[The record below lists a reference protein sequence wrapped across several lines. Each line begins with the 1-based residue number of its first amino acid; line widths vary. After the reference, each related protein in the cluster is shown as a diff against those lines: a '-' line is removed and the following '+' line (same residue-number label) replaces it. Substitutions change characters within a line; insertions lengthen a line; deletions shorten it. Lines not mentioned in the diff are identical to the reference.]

1 MRLSELEIDPRIRR
15 IVEDQGITEL
25 YPPQAEAIAPALSG
39 ENLVLAIPT
48 ASGKSL
54 VAYLALLKS
63 VLNGGKALYIVPL
76 RALAAEKYEDLKPFE
91 ELGIKVALSMG
102 DYDSDDPTLV
112 SYDVIIATS
121 EKADSL
127 LRHRTHWLKQLSV
140 VVADE
145 VHLINDVGRGPTLE
159 VTLAKLRQVNP
170 GAQVIALSA
179 TIANSAE
186 LARWLEANHVSS
198 EWRPVPL
205 REGVF
210 FDGGITFADL
220 SHRLLDPE
228 GEDIPSL
235 VRDTLR
241 DGGQALVFVNTRRS
255 TESIARKLRPTA
267 KPYLSSQEVKLL
279 SKTAESMEGRQEEPT
294 SLGSRLASDLKAGTA
309 FHHAGL
315 TNRQRKVV
323 EDLFRDHSL
332 KTIVATP
339 TLCLHPDTL
348 ITTDRGPVRI
358 ADLDEGD
365 RVLTHRGRFRKVLG
379 TTRRPFEGDLVEVK
393 ADGMLPVRMSPEHR
407 VLRNTRYRYGYNGK
421 RGHWHKMIR
430 DEPEWVEAKTLCQ
443 ERRPEFCEEVQSPV
457 EISEMASDGGSVAIR
472 IHDQEFVGRNQFG
485 AEFPHPVARPVPKV
499 IHLSDETAEVFGL
512 YVAEGFTGRNGV
524 VGFAI
529 ATYEDDLTELIA
541 DSMSKTFRCVPR
553 VSDATRHRR
562 RVYCCSRVLA
572 TFLDRQFGRGASN
585 KHFPEVWLSGPLHVL
600 KALVRGAWRGDG
612 SIDPQRYATSR
623 YSTVS
628 PRLAEQMGRML
639 RRLGYMPS
647 TRVSEPLG
655 FGKRPMYT
663 LALSGA
669 QGRRFLTDIM
679 EVDPELVF
687 KSERTSNWITRVD
700 GSFRSPVRTVRQ
712 IPYTGY
718 LYNLHVEGDESYVC
732 SFAFAVHNSAGINLP
747 ARRVIIRDVRRYE
760 PNYGYDFIPIL
771 EIKQMAGRAGRPQYD
786 EFGEA
791 ILLARYEED
800 IPELMDNYILAGPEA
815 IESKLGSEPAL
826 RMHLLAAIA
835 TGHVQTEREL
845 RAFMERT
852 FYAYQRDVAMME
864 EGIERVL
871 SFLEQEEMTRREETL
886 RPTLFGRRTSDLY
899 VDPLS
904 AVMLREALKSEKAG
918 DNFSYLHAVAAT
930 PDMPTLYL
938 GRKDYAWVEEK
949 AATAEYFVEP
959 EDEEFLLSEVK
970 TATLLE
976 DWMEEIPEDD
986 ITKKFR
992 VGPGD
997 IRRIVQMAE
1006 WILYAMHELGR
1017 LFNKK
1022 RLRPL
1027 SRLMARMGYGVKEEL
1042 LDLVSL
1048 RSVGRVR
1055 ARNLFDRGFKT
1066 KEDLRSVEVAEL
1078 ARIPTIGAGIAKSI
1092 LSQLGRRGEEVVEG
1106 PREGQYGLYDF
1117 D

>member
-1 MRLSELEIDPRIRR
+1 MRLAELEIDPRVQR
-15 IVEDQGITEL
+15 IIESQGITEL
-25 YPPQAEAIAPALSG
+25 YPPQEEAIGPALAG

-76 RALAAEKYEDLKPFE
+76 RALATEKYEDLKAFE
-91 ELGIKVALSMG
+91 ELGIRVALSMG
-102 DYDSDDPTLV
+102 DYDSDEPTLV
-112 SYDVIIATS
+112 SYDIIIATS

-145 VHLINDVGRGPTLE
+145 IHLINDPGRGPTLE

-170 GAQVIALSA
+170 RAQVIALSA

-186 LARWLEANHVSS
+186 LAGWLEARHVTS

-205 REGVF
+205 MEGVF

-255 TESIARKLRPTA
+255 TETLARKLRPTA
-267 KPYLSSQEVKLL
+267 KPYLSHEEVGLL
-279 SKTAESMEGRQEEPT
+279 SRTAESMEGREEEPT
-294 SLGSRLASDLKAGTA
+294 SLGGRLAADIKAGTA

-323 EDLFRDHSL
+323 EDLFRGHTL
-332 KTIVATP
+332 RVIVATP

-348 ITTDRGPVRI
+348 ITTTRGPVKI
-358 ADLDEGD
+358 AGLRKGD
-365 RVLTHRGRFRKVLG
+365 QVLTHRGRFRKVLG
-379 TTRRPFEGDLVEVK
+379 TTRRRFRGELLEVK

-421 RGHWHKMIR
+421 RGNWHEYVR
-430 DEPEWVEAKTLCQ
+430 SQPEWVEARNLDR
-443 ERRPEFCEEVQSPV
+443 ERRSEYCEEVLSPV
-457 EISEMASDGGSVAIR
+457 EIPEVAADGGSIAVQ
-472 IHDQEFVGRNQFG
+472 IHDREFVGRNQFG
-485 AEFPHPVARPVPKV
+485 SEFPHPNARPVPKN
-499 IHLSDETAEVFGL
+499 IQLDEKTAEIFGL

-529 ATYEDDLTELIA
+529 ATYEDDLTELIT
-541 DSMSKTFRCVPR
+541 DSMSRTFRCVPR
-553 VSDATRHRR
+553 IHDSTRHRR

-572 TFLDRQFGRGASN
+572 TFLDQEFGRGASN
-585 KHFPEVWLSGPLHVL
+585 KHFPEEWLRGPPSVL
-600 KALVRGAWRGDG
+600 RGLVRGAWRGDG
-612 SIDPQRYATSR
+612 SIDPQRFATSR

-647 TRVSEPLG
+647 TRVSEPYG
-655 FGKRPMYT
+655 IGKRPIHH
-663 LALSGA
+663 LGLSGT
-669 QGRRFLTDIM
+669 QGRHFLTQIM
-679 EVDPELVF
+679 GVDRKQVF
-687 KSERTSNWITRVD
+687 ASQRTSNRVTLVD
-700 GSFRSPVRTVRQ
+700 GSFRSPVRR
-712 IPYTGY
+712 IRKFPYAGY
-718 LYNLHVEGDESYVC
+718 LYNLDVEGDESYVC

-771 EIKQMAGRAGRPQYD
+771 EVKQMAGRAGRPQYD

-800 IPELMDNYILAGPEA
+800 IAELMDKYILAGPEA

-835 TGHVQTEREL
+835 TGHVQTEKEL
-845 RAFMERT
+845 HAFM
-852 FYAYQRDVAMME
+852 
-864 EGIERVL
+864 
-871 SFLEQEEMTRREETL
+871 
-886 RPTLFGRRTSDLY
+886 
-899 VDPLS
+899 
-904 AVMLREALKSEKAG
+904 
-918 DNFSYLHAVAAT
+918 
-930 PDMPTLYL
+930 
-938 GRKDYAWVEEK
+938 
-949 AATAEYFVEP
+949 
-959 EDEEFLLSEVK
+959 
-970 TATLLE
+970 
-976 DWMEEIPEDD
+976 
-986 ITKKFR
+986 
-992 VGPGD
+992 
-997 IRRIVQMAE
+997 
-1006 WILYAMHELGR
+1006 
-1017 LFNKK
+1017 
-1022 RLRPL
+1022 
-1027 SRLMARMGYGVKEEL
+1027 
-1042 LDLVSL
+1042 
-1048 RSVGRVR
+1048 
-1055 ARNLFDRGFKT
+1055 
-1066 KEDLRSVEVAEL
+1066 
-1078 ARIPTIGAGIAKSI
+1078 
-1092 LSQLGRRGEEVVEG
+1092 
-1106 PREGQYGLYDF
+1106 
-1117 D
+1117 

>member
-1 MRLSELEIDPRIRR
+1 MRLAELEIDPGVRR
-15 IVEDQGITEL
+15 IIEGQGITDL
-25 YPPQAEAIAPALSG
+25 YPPQEAAIGPALAG

-76 RALAAEKYEDLKPFE
+76 RALATEKYKDLKPFE

-102 DYDSDDPTLV
+102 DYDSDEPTLV
-112 SYDVIIATS
+112 SFDVIIATS

-145 VHLINDVGRGPTLE
+145 VHLINDPGRGPTLE

-170 GAQVIALSA
+170 RAQVIALSA

-186 LARWLEANHVSS
+186 LARWLEASHVTS

-255 TESIARKLRPTA
+255 TETLARKLRPAA
-267 KPYLSSQEVKLL
+267 KPYLSSEEVGLL
-279 SKTAESMEGRQEEPT
+279 SRTAESMEGRQEEPT
-294 SLGSRLASDLKAGTA
+294 SLGGRLAADIKAGTA

-323 EDLFRDHSL
+323 EDLFRGHNL
-332 KTIVATP
+332 RAIVATP
-339 TLCLHPDTL
+339 TLCLHPDTM
-348 ITTDRGPVRI
+348 ITTNRGPVKI
-358 ADLDEGD
+358 AGLRRGDE
-365 RVLTHRGRFRKVLG
+365 VLTHRGRFRKVLG
-379 TTRRPFEGDLVEVK
+379 TTRRWFRGGLIEVK
-393 ADGMLPVRMSPEHR
+393 ADGMLPVLMSPEHR
-407 VLRNTRYRYGYNGK
+407 ILANTRYRHGYHGKNGIRHWFV
-421 RGHWHKMIR
+421 RG
-430 DEPEWVEAKTLCQ
+430 EPQWVEARNLGVWAPKS
-443 ERRPEFCEEVQSPV
+443 ERAEELQSPV
-457 EISEMASDGGSVAIR
+457 EVPSVSPDGGAVTVK
-472 IHDQEFVGRNQFG
+472 IHQEDVLGKNQFG
-485 AEFPHPVARPVPKV
+485 VPSGLARPVPK
-499 IHLSDETAEVFGL
+499 IIDLDESTAEFFGL

-524 VGFAI
+524 VGFGI
-529 ATYEDDLTELIA
+529 ATYEDDLTEFI
-541 DSMSKTFRCVPR
+541 SKHMRDVFNCVPG
-553 VSDATRHRR
+553 VQDQTRHRR

-572 TFLDRQFGRGASN
+572 GFLDKEFGRGALN
-585 KHFPEVWLSGPLHVL
+585 KHFPEEWLSGPPSVL
-600 KALVRGAWRGDG
+600 TGLIRGAWRGDG
-612 SIDPQRYATSR
+612 TINPERFAQARYT
-623 YSTVS
+623 TVS
-628 PRLAEQMGRML
+628 PRLAEQLGRVL
-639 RRLGYMPS
+639 RRLGYMAS
-647 TRVSEPLG
+647 TRVSQPRG
-655 FGKRPMYT
+655 IGKRPQYL
-663 LALSGA
+663 LAISGE
-669 QGRRFLTDIM
+669 QGRRFLTEVM
-679 EVDPELVF
+679 GVDPHALF
-687 KSERTSNWITRVD
+687 KGNRGYNTKNLVD
-700 GSFRSPVRTVRQ
+700 GSFRSPVRQVREV
-712 IPYTGY
+712 PYEGY
-718 LYNLHVEGDESYVC
+718 LYNLHVVGDESYVC

-760 PNYGYDFIPIL
+760 PNFGYDFIPIL
-771 EIKQMAGRAGRPQYD
+771 EVKQMAGRAGRPQYD
-786 EFGEA
+786 DFGES

-800 IPELMDNYILAGPEA
+800 ISELMDNYILAGPEA

-845 RAFMERT
+845 RGFMERT
-852 FYAYQRDVAMME
+852 FYAYQRDVALME
-864 EGIERVL
+864 DGIERVL
-871 SFLEQEEMTRREETL
+871 SFLEEEGMIRREETL
-886 RPTLFGRRTSDLY
+886 KPALFGRRTSDLY

-904 AVMLREALKSEKAG
+904 AVVLRDALTSERKG
-918 DNFSYLHAVAAT
+918 DNFAYLHAVAAT

-938 GRKDYAWVEEK
+938 GRKDYEWVEEK
-949 AATAEYFVEP
+949 AATSEYFVEP
-959 EDEEFLLSEVK
+959 EDEDFLLSEVK
-970 TATLLE
+970 TASLLE
-976 DWMEEIPEDD
+976 DWMEEVPEDD

-997 IRRIVQMAE
+997 IRRMVQMAE
-1006 WILYAMHELGR
+1006 WLLYAMHELGR
-1017 LFNKK
+1017 LFDKK

-1027 SRLMARMGYGVKEEL
+1027 SRLLARMGYGVKEEL

-1048 RSVGRVR
+1048 RGVGRVR
-1055 ARNLFDRGFKT
+1055 ARALFERGKKT
-1066 KEDLRSVEVAEL
+1066 KEDLRNMEVTEL

-1092 LSQLGRRGEEVVEG
+1092 LAQLGRREEVEEG

-1117 D
+1117 E

>member
-1 MRLSELEIDPRIRR
+1 MRLAELEIDPGVRR
-15 IVEDQGITEL
+15 IIEAQGITDL
-25 YPPQAEAIAPALSG
+25 YPPQEAAIGPALAG
-39 ENLVLAIPT
+39 QNLVLAIPT

-91 ELGIKVALSMG
+91 ELGIRVALSMG
-102 DYDSDDPTLV
+102 DYDSDEPTLV

-170 GAQVIALSA
+170 RAQVIALSA

-186 LARWLEANHVSS
+186 LARWLEASHVTS

-220 SHRLLDPE
+220 SHRLLDPD

-255 TESIARKLRPTA
+255 TETLARKLRPTT
-267 KPYLSSQEVKLL
+267 KPYLSSEEVGLL
-279 SKTAESMEGRQEEPT
+279 SRTAESMEGRQEEPT
-294 SLGSRLASDLKAGTA
+294 SLGGRLAVDLKAGTA

-323 EDLFRDHSL
+323 EDLFRSHTL

-339 TLCLHPDTL
+339 TLCLHPDTM
-348 ITTDRGPVRI
+348 ITTTRGPVKI
-358 ADLDEGD
+358 AGLRKGD
-365 RVLTHRGRFRKVLG
+365 QVLTHRGRFRTVLG
-379 TTRRPFEGDLVEVK
+379 TTRRWFRGSLVKVK
-393 ADGMLPVRMSPEHR
+393 ADGMLPVLMSPEHQ
-407 VLRNTRYRYGYNGK
+407 VLANTRYRHGYHGK
-421 RGHWHKMIR
+421 KGTQHRFVRG
-430 DEPEWVEAKTLCQ
+430 EPQWVEARNLGVRAQ
-443 ERRPEFCEEVQSPV
+443 GSGRSEEVQSPV
-457 EISEMASDGGSVAIR
+457 EVPSVSMDGGTVTVQ
-472 IHDQEFVGRNQFG
+472 IHEEDVLGKNQFG
-485 AEFPHPVARPVPKV
+485 VPTGLARPVPESV
-499 IHLSDETAEVFGL
+499 GLDESTAEFFGL

-524 VGFAI
+524 VGFGI
-529 ATYEDDLTELIA
+529 ATYENELTEFLSSHMR
-541 DSMSKTFRCVPR
+541 DVFHCVPG
-553 VSDATRHRR
+553 VHDETRHRR

-572 TFLDRQFGRGASN
+572 GFLDREFGRGAPN
-585 KHFPEVWLSGPLHVL
+585 RHFPEDWLQAPLDVL
-600 KALVRGAWRGDG
+600 RGLIRGAWRGNG
-612 SIDPQRYATSR
+612 STDPERSAVSRYAT
-623 YSTVS
+623 VS
-628 PRLAEQMGRML
+628 SRLAEQLGRML
-639 RRLGYMPS
+639 RRLGYMAS
-647 TRVSEPLG
+647 TRVSQ
-655 FGKRPMYT
+655 PMGTGRHPQYH
-663 LALSGA
+663 LALSGK
-669 QGRRFLTDIM
+669 QGRRFLTDVM
-679 EVDPELVF
+679 GLAPHSLYRGNRSYNT
-687 KSERTSNWITRVD
+687 KNLVD
-700 GSFRSPVRTVRQ
+700 GSFRSPIRQ
-712 IPYTGY
+712 LKEVPYEGY
-718 LYNLHVEGDESYVC
+718 LYNLHVEGDESYAC

-747 ARRVIIRDVRRYE
+747 ARRVVIRDVRRYE

-771 EIKQMAGRAGRPQYD
+771 EIKQMSGRAGRPQYD

-800 IPELMDNYILAGPEA
+800 IAELMDNYILAGPEA

-835 TGHVQTEREL
+835 TGHVQTEVEL

-852 FYAYQRDVAMME
+852 FYAYQRDVALME

-871 SFLEQEEMTRREETL
+871 GFLEEEAMISREETL
-886 RPTLFGRRTSDLY
+886 KPALFGRRTSDLY

-904 AVMLREALKSEKAG
+904 AVRLRDALKSERKG
-918 DNFSYLHAVAAT
+918 DNFAYLHAVAST

-949 AATAEYFVEP
+949 AATEEYLIESQD
-959 EDEEFLLSEVK
+959 EDFLLAEVK
-970 TATLLE
+970 TASLLE
-976 DWMEEIPEDD
+976 DWMEEVPEDD

-997 IRRIVQMAE
+997 IRRMVQMAE
-1006 WILYAMHELGR
+1006 WLLYAMHELGR

-1027 SRLMARMGYGVKEEL
+1027 SRLMARMGYGVREEL

-1048 RSVGRVR
+1048 RGVGRVR
-1055 ARNLFDRGFKT
+1055 ARALFERGIKT
-1066 KEDLRSVEVAEL
+1066 KEDLRTMEISAI
-1078 ARIPTIGAGIAKSI
+1078 ARIPTIGPGIAKSI
-1092 LSQLGRRGEEVVEG
+1092 FAQLGRKEEVVEDEK
-1106 PREGQYGLYDF
+1106 REGQYGLYDF
-1117 D
+1117 G

>member
-1 MRLSELEIDPRIRR
+1 MRLADLEIDPGVQRI
-15 IVEDQGITEL
+15 IEGQGITEL
-25 YPPQAEAIAPALSG
+25 YPPQEEAIGPALAG

-91 ELGIKVALSMG
+91 ELGIRVALSMG
-102 DYDSDDPTLV
+102 DYDSDEPTLV

-145 VHLINDVGRGPTLE
+145 VHLINDPGRGPTLE

-186 LARWLEANHVSS
+186 LARWLEARHVSS

-205 REGVF
+205 REGVC
-210 FDGGITFADL
+210 FDGAITFADL

-241 DGGQALVFVNTRRS
+241 DGGQTLLFVNTRRS
-255 TESIARKLRPTA
+255 TESLARNLRA
-267 KPYLSSQEVKLL
+267 SVRPYLSSQEVGLL
-279 SKTAESMEGRQEEPT
+279 SKAAKSMESRQEEPT
-294 SLGSRLASDLKAGTA
+294 SLAGRLAQDIKTGTA
-309 FHHAGL
+309 FHNAGL
-315 TNRQRKVV
+315 TNTQRKLV
-323 EDLFRDHSL
+323 EDLFRKHTL
-332 KTIVATP
+332 KVIVATP

-348 ITTDRGPVRI
+348 ITTNRGPVRI
-358 ADLDEGD
+358 ANLREGD
-365 RVLTHRGRFRKVLG
+365 EVLTHRGRFRKVLG
-379 TTRRPFEGDLVEVK
+379 TTRRRFKGKLLEVK
-393 ADGMLPVRMSPEHR
+393 ADGMVPVRMSPEHR
-407 VLRNTRYRYGYNGK
+407 VLRNTRYRYGHHGK
-421 RGHWHKMIR
+421 EGSWHWMVRG
-430 DEPEWVEAKTLCQ
+430 EPEWVEAKNL
-443 ERRPEFCEEVQSPV
+443 RRDKRPEHCEEVLSPV
-457 EISEMASDGGSVAIR
+457 ETPQVAADGGSLAIQ

-485 AEFPHPVARPVPKV
+485 AEFPHPVARPVPRK
-499 IHLSDETAEVFGL
+499 LELDEKTAEIFGL

-529 ATYEDDLTELIA
+529 ATYEDDLTELITDA
-541 DSMSKTFRCVPR
+541 MSRVFRCVPR
-553 VSDATRHRR
+553 IHDDTRHRR

-572 TFLDRQFGRGASN
+572 TFLDGEFGRGAPS
-585 KHFPEVWLSGPLHVL
+585 KHFPEEWLSGPPRVL
-600 KALVRGAWRGDG
+600 RALVRGAWRGDG
-612 SIDPQRYATSR
+612 TTDPERFALSR
-623 YSTVS
+623 YTTVS

-639 RRLGYMPS
+639 RRLEYMPS
-647 TRVSEPLG
+647 TRVSQPKGMGRHLQ
-655 FGKRPMYT
+655 YH
-663 LALSGA
+663 LALSGT
-669 QGRRFLTDIM
+669 QGRRFMTEVLG
-679 EVDPELVF
+679 VDPQSVF
-687 KSERTSNWITRVD
+687 HGNRTYNTKNLLD
-700 GSFRSPVRTVRQ
+700 GSFRSPIRRIDE
-712 IPYTGY
+712 IPYEGN

-760 PNYGYDFIPIL
+760 PNYGYDFIPVL
-771 EIKQMAGRAGRPQYD
+771 EIKQMCGRAGRPQYD

-800 IPELMDNYILAGPEA
+800 VAELMDNYILAGPEA

-835 TGHVQTEREL
+835 TGHVQTEKEL
-845 RAFMERT
+845 HAFMERT
-852 FYAYQRDVAMME
+852 FYAFQRDLVTME

-871 SFLEQEEMTRREETL
+871 SFLEEEAMIRREETL

-904 AVMLREALKSEKAG
+904 AVILRDALESEQGGNQFA
-918 DNFSYLHAVAAT
+918 YLHAVAAT

-938 GRKDYAWVEEK
+938 GRKDYAWVEER
-949 AATAEYFVEP
+949 AATEEYLVET
-959 EDEEFLLSEVK
+959 EDEDFLLAEVK
-970 TATLLE
+970 TASLLE
-976 DWMEEIPEDD
+976 DWMEEVPEDD

-997 IRRIVQMAE
+997 IHRMVQMAD
-1006 WILYAMHELGR
+1006 WLLYAMHELGR

-1027 SRLMARMGYGVKEEL
+1027 ARLMARMGYGVREEL

-1048 RSVGRVR
+1048 RGVGRVR
-1055 ARNLFDRGFKT
+1055 ARALFTRGIHT
-1066 KEDLRSVEVAEL
+1066 KEDLRTMEVTEL
-1078 ARIPTIGAGIAKSI
+1078 ARIPTIGPGIARGI
-1092 LSQLGRRGEEVVEG
+1092 LAQLGREEEVKEG

-1117 D
+1117 G

>member
-1 MRLSELEIDPRIRR
+1 VRR
-15 IVEDQGITEL
+15 IIESQGITEL
-25 YPPQAEAIAPALSG
+25 YPPQEEAIGPALAG

-54 VAYLALLKS
+54 VAYLAILKS

-76 RALAAEKYEDLKPFE
+76 RALATEKYEDLKPFE
-91 ELGIKVALSMG
+91 ELGIRVALSMG
-102 DYDSDDPTLV
+102 DYDSDEPTLV
-112 SYDVIIATS
+112 SYDIIIATS

-145 VHLINDVGRGPTLE
+145 VHLINDAGRGPTLE

-170 GAQVIALSA
+170 RAQVIALSA

-186 LARWLEANHVSS
+186 LARWLEASHVTS

-255 TESIARKLRPTA
+255 TETLARKLRPTV
-267 KPYLSSQEVKLL
+267 KPYLLAEEVRLL
-279 SKTAESMEGRQEEPT
+279 SRTAESMEGRQEEPT
-294 SLGSRLASDLKAGTA
+294 SLGARLAADISAGTA

-315 TNRQRKVV
+315 TNRQRKTV
-323 EDLFRDHSL
+323 EDLFRDHTL
-332 KTIVATP
+332 KAIVATP
-339 TLCLHPDTL
+339 TLCLHPDTM
-348 ITTDRGPVRI
+348 IATTRGPVKI
-358 ADLDEGD
+358 AGLRQGDE
-365 RVLTHRGRFRKVLG
+365 VLTHRGRFRKVRG
-379 TTRRPFEGDLVEVK
+379 TTRRWFRGGLIEVK
-393 ADGMLPVRMSPEHR
+393 ADGMVPVLMSPEHR
-407 VLRNTRYRYGYNGK
+407 VLVNTRYRRGYHGK
-421 RGHWHKMIR
+421 RGSWHQFVR
-430 DEPEWVEAKTLCQ
+430 GEPEWVEAKALGIWTQ
-443 ERRPEFCEEVQSPV
+443 KPERREEVQSPV
-457 EISEMASDGGSVAIR
+457 EALSQSADGGTVAVR
-472 IHDQEFVGRNQFG
+472 IHEKEFVGRNQFG
-485 AEFPHPVARPVPKV
+485 AEFAHPVARPVPQE
-499 IHLSDETAEVFGL
+499 LELDEATAEFFGL
-512 YVAEGFTGRNGV
+512 YAAEGATGRNGV
-524 VGFAI
+524 VVFYI
-529 ATYEDDLTELIA
+529 ATYEEDLTEFISSQMQ
-541 DSMSKTFRCVPR
+541 DVFRCVPR
-553 VSDATRHRR
+553 VRDNTRHRR
-562 RVYCCSRVLA
+562 SVYCCSRVLA
-572 TFLDRQFGRGASN
+572 NFLDGEFGRGAPN
-585 KHFPEVWLSGPLHVL
+585 KHFPEGWLQAPPSILA
-600 KALVRGAWRGDG
+600 ALIRGAWRGDG
-612 SIDPQRYATSR
+612 TIDPKRFAHSR
-623 YSTVS
+623 YTTVS
-628 PRLAEQMGRML
+628 PRLAEQLGRML

-647 TRVSEPLG
+647 TRVSQPRG
-655 FGKRPMYT
+655 MGKQPQYH
-663 LALSGA
+663 LALSGK
-669 QGRRFLTDIM
+669 QGRRFLTDVM
-679 EVDPELVF
+679 GVAAESLF
-687 KSERTSNWITRVD
+687 RGNRAYNTKNLVD
-700 GSFRSPVRTVRQ
+700 GSFRSPIRQ
-712 IPYTGY
+712 LKDIPYEGY

-771 EIKQMAGRAGRPQYD
+771 EVKQMAGRAGRPQYD

-800 IPELMDNYILAGPEA
+800 IAVLMDNYILAGPEA

-835 TGHVQTEREL
+835 TGHVQTEKEL
-845 RAFMERT
+845 HAFMERT

-871 SFLEQEEMTRREETL
+871 SFLEEEGMIRREEAL
-886 RPTLFGRRTSDLY
+886 KPTLFGRRTSDLY

-904 AVMLREALKSEKAG
+904 AVVLRDALKAERKG
-918 DNFSYLHAVAAT
+918 DNFSYLHAIAAT

-938 GRKDYAWVEEK
+938 GRKDYEWVGEK
-949 AATAEYFVEP
+949 AATEEYFIES
-959 EDEEFLLSEVK
+959 EDEDFLLSEVK
-970 TATLLE
+970 TASLLE
-976 DWMEEIPEDD
+976 DWMEEVPEDD

-997 IRRIVQMAE
+997 IRRMVQMGE
-1006 WILYAMHELGR
+1006 WLLYAMHELGR

-1027 SRLMARMGYGVKEEL
+1027 ARLLARIGYGVKEEL
-1042 LDLVSL
+1042 LDLTSL
-1048 RSVGRVR
+1048 RGVGRVR
-1055 ARNLFDRGFKT
+1055 ARALFGRGIKT
-1066 KEDLRSVEVAEL
+1066 KEDLRTMEIAAL
-1078 ARIPTIGAGIAKSI
+1078 ARIPTIGPGIAKGI
-1092 LSQLGRRGEEVVEG
+1092 LAQLGRREEVEEA
-1106 PREGQYGLYDF
+1106 PREGQYGL
-1117 D
+1117 